1 MSPCKTCKHDSCPTF
16 GPPRRSFASSW
27 DEGVGVYRTLG
38 TKWAVA
44 SSPRVLHCTEIALI
58 KIPTGRG
65 ELLIVTTLK
74 VPKTG
79 GLPTTKVNVVRW
91 LKQEGEVV
99 KRGEAFV
106 ELETEKVN
114 YELDSPVE
122 GILLKI
128 LTKEGASVPVG
139 DAICEIGQV
148 GDDNPQH

>member
-1 MSPCKTCKHDSCPTF
+1 
-16 GPPRRSFASSW
+16 
-27 DEGVGVYRTLG
+27 
-38 TKWAVA
+38 
-44 SSPRVLHCTEIALI
+44 
-58 KIPTGRG
+58 
-65 ELLIVTTLK
+65 

-99 KRGEAFV
+99 KRGDAVV

-128 LTKEGASVPVG
+128 LKKEGAEVPVG
-139 DAICEIGQV
+139 DAVCQIGQV
-148 GDDNPQH
+148 GDAIPRH

>member
-1 MSPCKTCKHDSCPTF
+1 MSL
-16 GPPRRSFASSW
+16 
-27 DEGVGVYRTLG
+27 TLQQTRDKRNSHQG
-38 TKWAVA
+38 
-44 SSPRVLHCTEIALI
+44 
-58 KIPTGRG
+58 G
-65 ELLIVTTLK
+65 ETVIVTTLK

-99 KRGEAFV
+99 KRGDAIV

-128 LTKEGASVPVG
+128 LTKEGAEVPVG
-139 DAICEIGQV
+139 DPVCDIGQP
-148 GDDNPQH
+148 DDAIPQQ

>member
-1 MSPCKTCKHDSCPTF
+1 M
-16 GPPRRSFASSW
+16 
-27 DEGVGVYRTLG
+27 GVYRTIE
-38 TKWAVA
+38 TKQAA
-44 SSPRVLHCTEIALI
+44 GSPQCVLHCAKTALDR
-58 KIPTGRG
+58 IPTRGG

-91 LKQEGEVV
+91 LRQEGEAV
-99 KRGEAFV
+99 KRGEAVV

-128 LTKEGASVPVG
+128 LAKVGAEVPVG
-139 DAICEIGQV
+139 DAVCQIGQV
-148 GDDNPQH
+148 GDAIPQE

>member
-1 MSPCKTCKHDSCPTF
+1 M
-16 GPPRRSFASSW
+16 
-27 DEGVGVYRTLG
+27 GVYRTFG

-44 SSPRVLHCTEIALI
+44 SWPRVLHCTGIALY
-58 KIPTGRG
+58 KIPTGKG
-65 ELLIVTTLK
+65 DLLIVTTLK

-91 LKQEGEVV
+91 LKQEGEAV
-99 KRGEAFV
+99 KRGEAVV

-128 LTKEGASVPVG
+128 LTKEGAEVPVG
-139 DAICEIGQV
+139 DAVCQIGQV
-148 GDDNPQH
+148 GDAIPQD

>member
-1 MSPCKTCKHDSCPTF
+1 
-16 GPPRRSFASSW
+16 
-27 DEGVGVYRTLG
+27 
-38 TKWAVA
+38 VA
-44 SSPRVLHCTEIALI
+44 CSQCVLHCAKSDLNR
-58 KIPTGRG
+58 IPAGG
-65 ELLIVTTLK
+65 GVLIVTTLR

-99 KRGEAFV
+99 KRGDAVV

-128 LTKEGASVPVG
+128 LTKEGAEVPVG
-139 DAICEIGQV
+139 DAVCQIGQV
-148 GDDNPQH
+148 GDAISQH

>member
-1 MSPCKTCKHDSCPTF
+1 
-16 GPPRRSFASSW
+16 
-27 DEGVGVYRTLG
+27 
-38 TKWAVA
+38 VA
-44 SSPRVLHCTEIALI
+44 YCPRVLHCTGIALD

-91 LKQEGEVV
+91 LKQEGEAV
-99 KRGEAFV
+99 KRGEAVV

-128 LTKEGASVPVG
+128 LMKEGAEVPVG
-139 DAICEIGQV
+139 DAVCHIGQV
-148 GDDNPQH
+148 DDAIPQN